1 MTYIENVFICMV
13 SPLLI
18 GALCMGKRK
27 RRFFFFFFAGMS
39 ACMLS
44 AYINTFFAA
53 LHRTD
58 AFVAAAEIAPV
69 VEEVMK
75 FLPLLFFLLI
85 FEPEPGK
92 IKTAAMIVGL
102 SFATFENVCY
112 LIQNG
117 AEYFSFIFFRGFGTG
132 AMHVI
137 CSAIVGDGLAYAWQR
152 AWLKIAGTCGLLG
165 AAITFHATYNI
176 LIAYGGIAQYI
187 AYALPVLI
195 LAAGKLIFKKGKSFS
210 DFLYLR

>member
-1 MTYIENVFICMV
+1 MAAACYKKGGGIMTYIENVFICMV

-27 RRFFFFFFAGMS
+27 IRFFFFCFAGMS

-53 LHRTD
+53 LYKGRC
-58 AFVAAAEIAPV
+58 FEAAAEIAPV

-117 AEYFSFIFFRGFGTG
+117 CRVFFFHFLPRVWNGSDARNMQCNRGR
-132 AMHVI
+132 
-137 CSAIVGDGLAYAWQR
+137 R
-152 AWLKIAGTCGLLG
+152 AC
-165 AAITFHATYNI
+165 
-176 LIAYGGIAQYI
+176 
-187 AYALPVLI
+187 VCM
-195 LAAGKLIFKKGKSFS
+195 AAGMAENRRNLWSARGCY
-210 DFLYLR
+210 YLSRDI